1 MHAGITGGGLT
12 LNRMRRFAQAFAEV
26 ASLPAGL
33 PDDVVQALL
42 DAPDRY
48 NVAKGKPACVIAA
61 NSQGVPVAA
70 DMVWGLVPR
79 WSKAPTTPYTTVT
92 ARLERAPRSR
102 IFAQAWQLRRCLVA
116 MSGYYK
122 WDRQRKPP
130 WPRFIQRTD
139 GIALQAAGLWEYW
152 EGAEGEAGLLSFALL
167 TGPNPAIPAP
177 LTQDGPVFLDPAT
190 GLWWLAGEFS
200 TPRALA
206 RRTLLPS
213 LESYPVSR
221 RISDAS
227 RDDYTLLEPVDPD
240 VEAARAA
247 EGQEDEWEEEGD

>member
-1 MHAGITGGGLT
+1 
-12 LNRMRRFAQAFAEV
+12 MRRFAQAFADA

-33 PDDVVQALL
+33 PEDVVQTLV

-48 NVAKGKPACVIAA
+48 NVAKGKPAFVIAA
-61 NSQGVPVAA
+61 NQHGVPVAA
-70 DMVWGLVPR
+70 DMAWGLVPR
-79 WSKAPTTPYTTVT
+79 WSKTATTPYTTVT

-102 IFAQAWQLRRCLVA
+102 IFAQAWQLRRCMVA
-116 MSGYYK
+116 ISGYYK
-122 WDRQRKPP
+122 WDRQRRPP

-139 GIALQAAGLWEYW
+139 GIALLAAGLWEYR
-152 EGAEGEAGLLSFALL
+152 EGTEGEEGLLSFALL
-167 TGPNPAIPAP
+167 TGPNPSIPAP

-190 GLWWLAGEFS
+190 GLRWLDGEFS

-206 RRTLLPS
+206 RRASLPS

-221 RISDAS
+221 RVSDAA

-240 VEAARAA
+240 VETAHTMEAQDD
-247 EGQEDEWEEEGD
+247 EWVDEDE